1 MKYKQFDVVLLK
13 DNNFATILGVNNNY
27 YNAEIVNDKGIRIE
41 MKAITDDDI
50 DKSIFIKKQKG
61 NF

>member
-13 DNNFATILGVNNNY
+13 DNNFATILGVKNNY
-27 YNAEIVNDKGIRIE
+27 YNAEIVNDKGIRID